1 MPSRAAAVKQ
11 QMSTAMFSSNLL
23 DENVFLENSGQGGG
37 GGSPP
42 GLGPAEDES
51 ASSDSLP
58 AQMWKMFAKTKAA
71 LPNRARMENLSWR
84 MMAMS
89 LKKKETEGYVVG
101 QMDKRLII
109 RNESSNQT
117 SVPVMPPTDTN
128 NDFSSLQ
135 QRLGKASIDTG
146 GLARKRSAHFSPMV
160 PAVDS
165 IVIPNDDDMVG
176 DFSLHGIRSSPS
188 PILGDADRDSFSRNL
203 KSYPFGFDP
212 LAMEGPEGLLDH
224 PSYRFDGQEQQQQHH
239 LQQLQHQQPSTYAN
253 HQRAQPPSFS
263 HVFDSNLARRNN
275 SQQQSFSPSHT
286 ARHSAASTPHIVTE
300 GQNSIYY
307 PNGGFVQSL
316 QSPSLNVM
324 TAMSSAAQSPVA
336 GVPSDYFLSM
346 PVFTPDP
353 GSLPTSEYGLVP
365 PSGTPGQSSHNTLNY
380 GYNTSFDR
388 QGTGAYASHVDP
400 STVLNGPIPEH
411 RSLNFAQT
419 LISGPGD
426 ELTSFGDWHSPHSE
440 VSSADAYSPQHTQ
453 LPSAGATPQA
463 SSSQVIPVPKRNRG
477 GVQSQARSIP
487 ISSRSTNITT
497 KSPTSDQQRGAPFRS
512 SSSYS
517 SLVNAGSATPT
528 ASSHQHHHRS
538 NTSGYPSVHDIMEF
552 PYSATQQ
559 KQQPQQQNLKRNK
572 TSSSRGNSAPV
583 SPKFSSLSML
593 VKNQPKATPDRGASG
608 PTSSEDDQSPSVSHS
623 RRSSVS
629 TMQQPVQRSTATSS
643 VTTCSNCHTTN
654 TPLWRRNPEG
664 QALCNACGLFLKLHG
679 VVRPLS
685 LKTDVIKKRNRG
697 SKNDDDGKDELQAGV
712 LDVSSQTAQAQPSQS
727 TGPIRTSSRK
737 NSFKKADVNLSMT
750 SFERQLTNTSSSH
763 ASSSNTSP
771 SPAMRQG
778 SFTQQ
783 PVFSDS
789 RSNAQS
795 RYESTIPKRPRVG
808 RDDDV
813 NSSASAVSPTLL
825 PNYGNKYTDY
835 DNAMAY
841 EGPDTL
847 QVERSNGGS
856 GAHSSGK
863 SSGMQLDSGDL
874 TDVGKGVTGAGG
886 SGGGVGGEEG
896 IAAVVAEQNR
906 ANEWEWL
913 TMVM

>member
-1 MPSRAAAVKQ
+1 MPSRAAAAKQ
-11 QMSTAMFSSNLL
+11 QASTAMFSSNLL
-23 DENVFLENSGQGGG
+23 DENVFLENSGQGDGG

-42 GLGPAEDES
+42 GVGPAEDES

-89 LKKKETEGYVVG
+89 LKKKETEGYVGG
-101 QMDKRLII
+101 QVDKRLII
-109 RNESSNQT
+109 RNEPINQA
-117 SVPVMPPTDTN
+117 SVPVMSHNETN
-128 NDFSSLQ
+128 NEFSSLQ

-188 PILGDADRDSFSRNL
+188 PIPDDDDRDSYTRNL

-224 PSYRFDGQEQQQQHH
+224 TSYRFGGQQHQQQH
-239 LQQLQHQQPSTYAN
+239 LQLQHQQPSTYAN
-253 HQRAQPPSFS
+253 HPRAQPPSFS
-263 HVFDSNLARRNN
+263 HVFESNLARRNDA
-275 SQQQSFSPSHT
+275 QQQSFSPSHT

-300 GQNSIYY
+300 GQNSMYY

-316 QSPSLNVM
+316 QSPSLNAM
-324 TAMSSAAQSPVA
+324 TAMSSGAQSPVA
-336 GVPSDYFLSM
+336 GVSRDYFLSM

-380 GYNTSFDR
+380 GYNTSLDI
-388 QGTGAYASHVDP
+388 QGAGGYPSHVDP
-400 STVLNGPIPEH
+400 SAVLSGPIPEH

-426 ELTSFGDWHSPHSE
+426 ELNSFGDWHSPYSE
-440 VSSADAYSPQHTQ
+440 VSSADAYSPLHTQ

-497 KSPTSDQQRGAPFRS
+497 KSPTSDQPRGAPFRS

-517 SLVNAGSATPT
+517 SLVHAGSATPT
-528 ASSHQHHHRS
+528 ASTHHHHQRS

-552 PYSATQQ
+552 PYSAAQQ
-559 KQQPQQQNLKRNK
+559 RQQPQQQTLKRNK
-572 TSSSRGNSAPV
+572 KSSSRGNSAPG

-593 VKNQPKATPDRGASG
+593 VKNQPKAAPDRVISG
-608 PTSSEDDQSPSVSHS
+608 PTSPEDDQSPSVPHS

-629 TMQQPVQRSTATSS
+629 TQQQPRQRSTATSS
-643 VTTCSNCHTTN
+643 NVTICSNCHTTN
-654 TPLWRRNPEG
+654 TPLWRRNTEG
-664 QALCNACGLFLKLHG
+664 HALCNACGLFLKLHG

-697 SKNDDDGKDELQAGV
+697 SKNDDDGKDDLQAGV
-712 LDVSSQTAQAQPSQS
+712 LDVSSQTAQAQPSHS
-727 TGPIRTSSRK
+727 TGSVRTSSRK
-737 NSFKKADVNLSMT
+737 NSFKKADVSLSMA
-750 SFERQLTNTSSSH
+750 SSDRQTPIIPSSH
-763 ASSSNTSP
+763 PSSSNTTP
-771 SPAMRQG
+771 SPAIQG

-783 PVFSDS
+783 SVFSDS
-789 RSNAQS
+789 RSTAQS
-795 RYESTIPKRPRVG
+795 QYESTLPKRPRVG
-808 RDDDV
+808 REDDV
-813 NSSASAVSPTLL
+813 NASGSAVSPSLL
-825 PNYGNKYTDY
+825 PNYGSRYSDY

-841 EGPDTL
+841 EGPDTMP
-847 QVERSNGGS
+847 VERSNGGS

-863 SSGMQLDSGDL
+863 SSGMQLDSSDL
-874 TDVGKGVTGAGG
+874 MDVGKGVTSAV
-886 SGGGVGGEEG
+886 SGGGGGEEG